1 MGRPKIGCRPLLSGF
16 IMRGKFC
23 QEEVWAVIDLTLDGD
38 SLFIGTK
45 SKTFGHMSRNF
56 LSYNS
61 SAYESLV
68 VSKLLFKLIDGKQ
81 RADIE
86 ATCRK

>member
-1 MGRPKIGCRPLLSGF
+1 MGRPEMGSRPLRSGF

-45 SKTFGHMSRNF
+45 SKTFGHMRRNI

-61 SAYESLV
+61 SPYESLV
-68 VSKLLFKLIDGKQ
+68 VNKPFFKLIDGKR

-86 ATCRK
+86 ATRRK